1 MPTNLS
7 LDQIYQL
14 INEASQLDRFF
25 ALQLFFII
33 FTGCT
38 VEESC
43 VITWEGL
50 YIHEQEMRI
59 CKKTYPLNNDAL
71 QILSGC
77 SRVFDPYVFGYR
89 HPSQIHNRTRI
100 LAGRLKDQFTVSEL
114 RKAYAA
120 AMWWRDI
127 QGVTLDIGMHRER

>member
-7 LDQIYQL
+7 LDQIYSL
-14 INEASQLDRFF
+14 VNHASQFDRSF

-43 VITWEGL
+43 ELVWEGV
-50 YIHEQEMRI
+50 YIDDREVSFGEKR
-59 CKKTYPLNNDAL
+59 YPMNIDAL

-77 SRVFDPYVFGYR
+77 EREFDPYVFGYR
-89 HPSQIHNRTRI
+89 HPSQIHNKTRI
-100 LAGRLKDQFTVSEL
+100 LAGRIGGRFTVHEL
-114 RKAYAA
+114 RRTYTEL
-120 AMWWRDI
+120 MWWR
-127 QGVTLDIGMHRER
+127 MME